1 MGSAESGLCAC
12 PGTHW
17 SRSLLRIRMQRLG
30 RRHRPFYRI
39 GAIDTRVR
47 RDGAVIE
54 NLGWYDPIQKDPSK
68 QVMLKNERI
77 SYWLSKGAQ
86 PSDTVRDLLGK
97 ANLLPDT
104 MKAEWEADRTHG
116 RKRAEAKAAAAA
128 AAPAEG
134 EKKK

>member
-1 MGSAESGLCAC
+1 
-12 PGTHW
+12 
-17 SRSLLRIRMQRLG
+17 MQRLG
-30 RRHRPFYRI
+30 RRHRPFFRI

-97 ANLLPDT
+97 ADLLPAN
-104 MKAEWEADRTHG
+104 MKAEWEADRVHG
-116 RKRAEAKAAAAA
+116 RKRVEAKAAAAA